1 MSPDDQY
8 QGGLYRPNRR
18 DLLHVLGVGGATALA
33 GCDGLIGGGAEQT
46 DGEGDGDSGSTA
58 TADAAENPS
67 SRTVSGAY
75 TSVAGSD
82 ANSLNWLYVNDTA
95 SGAYIDL
102 TLDSAWAVDNDQ
114 SVFPLWAEPSTEDG
128 QTYRIT
134 LRDNLQWGGG
144 YGQMTAEDW
153 VYMITNVFQGEDNW
167 AGYTN
172 AGDWFRQGEPIPVE
186 QVDTLTF
193 EIRLPEVDPTFPLK
207 PIMWG
212 QLCLPK
218 GILEKYVP
226 DKDAEGLRQDE
237 EINTLQYTGNLG
249 PYTYEEW
256 ERESQYVTVRN
267 DDYYLRN
274 VDELGEEWANVP
286 YFESYTVQVI
296 PEESSRLNALRNGEV
311 TIAGIPPRSAQEFQ
325 ENENIDVY
333 VQPQPFV
340 QALKYN
346 MRANGWELFREIPVR
361 QAFVCAV
368 DKTTLAENLYRGFA
382 DPAYTMQ
389 PRFSKWY
396 AEDEIQE
403 YTFGTDDLQGS
414 EPARTRMEQGIEGT
428 EYEYDGA
435 TLLNPDGD
443 PVTLSLYASSASNT
457 NQTLAE
463 LVGQQVESN
472 LGISI
477 QIETIPGNTFQQ
489 QYASNSPPEGDE
501 VPWSSG
507 TFNGGPRDTSVSQEP
522 WDMSVVLG
530 FNTYPRTPS
539 SSVTFFRER
548 GNLNYTGYVPES
560 NIPELYAEASRIVD
574 EAERQELFGQ
584 VFQQIAREQ
593 PFGFLLMESD
603 ITGAQDPLVGP
614 SDTFASGWDYQRYYF
629 DR

>member
-1 MSPDDQY
+1 MPSEDQCR
-8 QGGLYRPNRR
+8 GALHRPNRR
-18 DLLHVLGVGGATALA
+18 DLLHVLGLSGATALA
-33 GCDGLIGGGAEQT
+33 GCNGLLGGSGEQT
-46 DGEGDGDSGSTA
+46 DVDGDSGGTA
-58 TADAAENPS
+58 TTDGTAAS
-67 SRTVSGAY
+67 GSRTVSGEY
-75 TSVAGSD
+75 TSVVGSD
-82 ANSLNWLYVNDTA
+82 ANSLNWLYTNDTT
-95 SGAYIDL
+95 SGAYVNL

-114 SVFPLWAEPSTEDG
+114 NVFPLWAEPSTEDG
-128 QTYRIT
+128 QTYQIT

-186 QVDTLTF
+186 QVDTRTF

-212 QLCLPK
+212 QSCLPK
-218 GILEKYVP
+218 GILEQYVP
-226 DKDAEGLRQDE
+226 DRDAEGLRQDE

-274 VDELGEEWANVP
+274 VEDLGEEWDNVP
-286 YFESYTVQVI
+286 YFESYTTQVI

-311 TIAGIPPRSAQEFQ
+311 TTVGVPPRNAQEFQ
-325 ENENIDVY
+325 DSEDIDVY

-361 QAFVCAV
+361 QAFACAV

-382 DPAYTMQ
+382 EPAYTMQ

-396 AEDEIQE
+396 AEEEIQE
-403 YTFGTDDLQGS
+403 YTFGTGDLQGS
-414 EPARTRMEQGIEGT
+414 GPARTRMEQGIEGT
-428 EYEYDGA
+428 GYEYSGE

-477 QIETIPGNTFQQ
+477 QIETVPGNTFQQ
-489 QYASNSPPEGDE
+489 QYASNSPPEGED
-501 VPWSSG
+501 VSWDSG
-507 TFNGGPRDTSVSQEP
+507 AFNGGPRDVSVGQEP

-548 GNLNYTGYVPES
+548 GNANYAGYVPDS
-560 NIPELYAEASRIVD
+560 NIPELYAEASRTVD
-574 EAERQELFGQ
+574 EGERQELFGQ

-593 PFGFLLMESD
+593 PFGFLLMESS

-614 SDTFASGWDYQRYYF
+614 SDTFASGWDDQRYYF
-629 DR
+629 NR

>member
-1 MSPDDQY
+1 MSPEDQY

-33 GCDGLIGGGAEQT
+33 GCDGFLGGNAEQT
-46 DGEGDGDSGSTA
+46 DRDDDSDSGGTA
-58 TADAAENPS
+58 AADATETAR
-67 SRTVSGAY
+67 SRTVSGEY

-82 ANSLNWLYVNDTA
+82 ANSLNWLYTNDTT
-95 SGAYIDL
+95 SGAYVDL
-102 TLDSAWAVDNDQ
+102 TLDSAWAIDNDQ
-114 SVFPLWAEPSTEDG
+114 NVFPLWAEPSTEDG

-186 QVDTLTF
+186 QVDTRTF

-212 QLCLPK
+212 QSCLPK
-218 GILEKYVP
+218 GILEQYVP
-226 DKDAEGLRQDE
+226 DRDAEGLRQDE

-267 DDYYLRN
+267 DDYYLRE
-274 VDELGEEWANVP
+274 VEDLGEEWEDVP

-311 TIAGIPPRSAQEFQ
+311 TIAGIPPRNAQEFQ
-325 ENENIDVY
+325 DNGDIDVY

-382 DPAYTMQ
+382 EPAYTMQ

-396 AEDEIQE
+396 VEEGIQE
-403 YTFGTDDLQGS
+403 YTFGTGDLQGS
-414 EPARTRMEQGIEGT
+414 GPARTRMERGIEGT
-428 EYEYDGA
+428 QYEYDGE

-463 LVGQQVESN
+463 LVGQQIESN

-489 QYASNSPPEGDE
+489 QYASNSPPEGED

-507 TFNGGPRDTSVSQEP
+507 TFNGGPRDVSVSQEP

-539 SSVTFFRER
+539 SSATFFRER
-548 GNLNYTGYVPES
+548 GNANYAGYVPES
-560 NIPELYAEASRIVD
+560 NIPELYAEASRTVD
-574 EAERQELFGQ
+574 ESERRELFGQ

-603 ITGAQDPLVGP
+603 IVGAQDPLVGP

>member
-1 MSPDDQY
+1 MSPEEQY

-18 DLLHVLGVGGATALA
+18 DLLHVLGLGGATALA
-33 GCDGLIGGGAEQT
+33 GCDGFLGGSGEQT
-46 DGEGDGDSGSTA
+46 DRDGDSDSGGTA
-58 TADAAENPS
+58 TANGPESSS
-67 SRTVSGAY
+67 SRTVSGEY
-75 TSVAGSD
+75 TSVVGSD
-82 ANSLNWLYVNDTA
+82 ANSLNWLYTNDTT
-95 SGAYIDL
+95 SGAYVDL

-114 SVFPLWAEPSTEDG
+114 NVFPLWAEPSTEDG

-153 VYMITNVFQGEDNW
+153 VYMIRNVFQGEDNW

-193 EIRLPEVDPTFPLK
+193 ELRLPEVDPTFPLK

-212 QLCLPK
+212 QSCLPK

-226 DKDAEGLRQDE
+226 DRDAEGLQQDE

-267 DDYYLRN
+267 DDYYLRT
-274 VDELGEEWANVP
+274 VEDLGGEWGDVP

-311 TIAGIPPRSAQEFQ
+311 TIAGIPPRNAQGFQ
-325 ENENIDVY
+325 DNEDIDVY

-382 DPAYTMQ
+382 EPAYTMQ

-396 AEDEIQE
+396 VEEGIQE
-403 YTFGTDDLQGS
+403 YTFGTGDLQGS
-414 EPARTRMEQGIEGT
+414 GPARTRMERGIEGT
-428 EYEYDGA
+428 QYAYDGE
-435 TLLNPDGD
+435 TLVNPDGD

-463 LVGQQVESN
+463 LVGQQIESN

-489 QYASNSPPEGDE
+489 QYASNAPPEGED

-507 TFNGGPRDTSVSQEP
+507 TFNGGPRDVSVSQEP

-539 SSVTFFRER
+539 SSATFFRER
-548 GNLNYTGYVPES
+548 GNANYAGYVPES
-560 NIPELYAEASRIVD
+560 NIPELYAEASRTVD

-584 VFQQIAREQ
+584 VFRQIAREQ